1 MKNIK
6 NIIIGLFVLVFAA
19 ACNEGIDPI
28 TAVAPGADASAPVV
42 TIKYPTEGV
51 KIQVP
56 ELITSVDI
64 QFEATDDIELKS
76 VSVSIDG
83 TEIVSYSE
91 FKDYRRAVKEYLYNK
106 VTNGEHTLTVKATD
120 LEGKVTNKSVKFEK
134 KPPYAPLYAGE
145 TFYMPF
151 DGDFVEKIS
160 FKAATVVGTP
170 GFAGT
175 GLKGINAYAGAADS
189 YLTFPLAGLTG
200 TEFSA
205 EMWCKLS
212 TTPDRAGI
220 ISISPGGEDR
230 TKGLRFFR
238 EGSATEQ
245 RFKLNVGTGS
255 GETWNDGGIVKAPT
269 SDWVHLAFTVSQTSC
284 TVYINGA
291 VAATVANTG
300 IDWTGCSTISIF
312 SGAPGFSYWDHKSD
326 QSKFDELR
334 FFNKALSQ
342 TEIQTIIQNDSP
354 YVPKYSGEVFY
365 MPFEGSYKDLVS
377 NTTATKVGSPL
388 FADGKKGQAYSG
400 ATDSYL
406 TFPTTTL
413 KSSNFSAVFWTKIN
427 STPDRAGIL
436 VMGPE
441 DKANAGYP
449 TVQNNRTSGF
459 RFFRE
464 GSATQ
469 QIFKLN
475 AGNGTA
481 DSWFD
486 GGSSA
491 TVTPITTDWVHIAF
505 TISGTECVVYING
518 EVAKQGSFGGIDWTG
533 CDLLSIMSG
542 APRFT
547 EWNHF
552 SDLGMM
558 DELRIFNKA
567 LTQAEVK
574 TIMNAEK

>member
-1 MKNIK
+1 MKTLKYI
-6 NIIIGLFVLVFAA
+6 LAFLVGIVFTIS
-19 ACNEGIDPI
+19 CNQGIDSI
-28 TAVAPGADASAPVV
+28 TYVDPGPDASAPVV
-42 TIKYPTEGV
+42 TVKYPTEGV

-56 ELITSVDI
+56 ELLASINI
-64 QFEATDDIELKS
+64 QFEVTDDIELKS
-76 VSVSIDG
+76 ISVLMDG
-83 TEIVSYSE
+83 NEIAAFSD
-91 FKDYRRAVKEYLYNK
+91 FKDYRRALESYTYDK
-106 VTNGEHTLTVKATD
+106 VSNGAHILTIKATD
-120 LEGKVTNKSVKFEK
+120 LDGKVTNTSVNFEK
-134 KPPYAPLYAGE
+134 KPPYTPLYAGE

-175 GLKGINAYAGAADS
+175 GLKGVNAYAGAADS

-200 TEFSA
+200 GEFSA
-205 EMWCKLS
+205 EFWCKLNAS
-212 TTPDRAGI
+212 PDRAGL
-220 ISISPGGEDR
+220 ISISPAGEDR

-238 EGSATEQ
+238 EGSATSQ

-255 GETWNDGGIVKAPT
+255 GEVWNDGGVVAP
-269 SDWVHLAFTVSQTSC
+269 SDEWVHLAFTVSAEAC
-284 TVYINGA
+284 VVYINGA
-291 VAATVANTG
+291 VAMSVPTG
-300 IDWTGCSTISIF
+300 MIDWTGCETVSIF
-312 SGAPGFSYWDHKSD
+312 SGAPNFAYWDHKSD

-334 FFNKALSQ
+334 FFNRALTQ
-342 TEIQTIIQNDSP
+342 ADIQDIIQNDSP
-354 YVPKYSGEVFY
+354 YKPKYRGEVFY
-365 MPFEGSYKDLVS
+365 MPFEGNFKELNT
-377 NTTATKVGSPL
+377 NTTATKVGSPD
-388 FADGKKGQAYSG
+388 FAEGKKGQAYVG
-400 ATDSYL
+400 AADSYL
-406 TFPTTTL
+406 TFPTTGLTND
-413 KSSNFSAVFWTKIN
+413 NFSAVFWTKIN
-427 STPDRAGIL
+427 PTPDRAGIL

-441 DKANAGYP
+441 DTANAGYP
-449 TVQNNRTSGF
+449 GVQNNRTSGF

-464 GSATQ
+464 GSASA

-486 GGSSA
+486 GGATA
-491 TVTPITTDWVHIAF
+491 TVDPTTGEWQHMAF

-518 EVAKQGSFGGIDWTG
+518 EVVKQGTFSGIDWTG
-533 CDLLSIMSG
+533 CDVLSIMSG

-547 EWNHF
+547 EWSHF

-567 LTQAEVK
+567 LTQDEVK

>member
-1 MKNIK
+1 MKKIK
-6 NIIIGLFVLVFAA
+6 NIIACLIVLVFAA
-19 ACNEGIDPI
+19 SCNEGIDPI
-28 TAVAPGADASAPVV
+28 TAVDPGADASAPVI

-56 ELITSVDI
+56 ELVTSI
-64 QFEATDDIELKS
+64 NISFEATDDIELKS
-76 VSVSIDG
+76 VSVLMDG

-106 VTNGEHTLTVKATD
+106 VTNGAHTLTVKATD
-120 LEGKVTNKSVKFEK
+120 LEGKVTNTSVKFEK
-134 KPPYAPLYAGE
+134 KPPYTPLYAGE

-151 DGDFVEKIS
+151 DGDYVEKIS

-175 GLKGINAYAGAADS
+175 GLKGINAYSGAADS

-205 EMWCKLS
+205 EFWVKLNAS
-212 TTPDRAGI
+212 PDRSGL

-238 EGSATEQ
+238 EGSATSQ

-255 GETWNDGGIVKAPT
+255 GETWNDGGLLAP
-269 SDWVHLAFTVSQTSC
+269 SNEWAHLAFTVSQTKC
-284 TVYINGA
+284 TIYINGA
-291 VAATVANTG
+291 VAASVNNTG

-312 SGAPGFSYWDHKSD
+312 SGAPGFAYWGHNAD

-334 FFNKALSQ
+334 FFNKALNQ
-342 TEIQTIIQNDSP
+342 AEIQTIIDNDSP
-354 YVPKYSGEVFY
+354 YVPRYSGEVFY

-400 ATDSYL
+400 AADSYV

-464 GSATQ
+464 GSATTQ
-469 QIFKLN
+469 RFKLN
-475 AGNGTA
+475 AANGTA

-486 GGSSA
+486 GGSAADVDA
-491 TVTPITTDWVHIAF
+491 TTGQWVHMAF

-547 EWNHF
+547 EWSHF

-558 DELRIFNKA
+558 DELRIFSKA
-567 LTQAEVK
+567 LSQDEVK

>member
-6 NIIIGLFVLVFAA
+6 NIIAGLFILVFAA
-19 ACNEGIDPI
+19 ACNEGIDSI
-28 TAVAPGADASAPVV
+28 TPVDPGPDASAPVI
-42 TIKYPTEGV
+42 TIKYPTDGV

-56 ELITSVDI
+56 ELITSVNI

-76 VSVSIDG
+76 VSVLMDG
-83 TEIVSYSE
+83 TEIISYTE

-106 VTNGEHTLTVKATD
+106 VTNGTHTLTIKATD
-120 LEGKVTNKSVKFEK
+120 LQGKITSKSVSFEK
-134 KPPYAPLYAGE
+134 KPPYTPLYAGE

-151 DGDFVEKIS
+151 DGDYVEKIS

-170 GFAGT
+170 GFAGS

-205 EMWCKLS
+205 EFWVKLNAS
-212 TTPDRAGI
+212 PDRSGL

-238 EGSATEQ
+238 EGSATSQ

-255 GETWNDGGIVKAPT
+255 GETWNDGGLLAP
-269 SDWVHLAFTVSQTSC
+269 SNEWAHLAFTVSQTKC
-284 TVYINGA
+284 TIYINGA
-291 VAATVANTG
+291 VAASVANTG

-312 SGAPGFSYWDHKSD
+312 SGAPGFSYWGHNAD

-334 FFNKALSQ
+334 FFNKALTQ
-342 TEIQTIIQNDSP
+342 EEIQTIIANDSP

-377 NTTATKVGSPL
+377 NTTATKVGSPI
-388 FADGKKGQAYSG
+388 FADGKKGQAYAG
-400 ATDSYL
+400 AANSYV

-441 DKANAGYP
+441 DKANASYP

-486 GGSSA
+486 GGSAA
-491 TVTPITTDWVHIAF
+491 TVTPITTDWVHMAF

-533 CDLLSIMSG
+533 CDILSIMSG

-567 LTQAEVK
+567 LTQNEVK